1 MVWIS
6 LDRVEGIRSPVLRF
20 AEGMIARKKPEPVPV
35 QVDAGES
42 WRAESE
48 LSAEPFVGSAYG
60 FHTGELQHPCTR
72 EELIFQCNT
81 APETPLVWTPETGR
95 MVPPESVP
103 FLVEEL
109 ARYRRKNAENGIA
122 SFGLGLLAVLVAY
135 ALWFPMGFRSIL
147 VILPVFLAIR
157 LVGAIHNR
165 VEALRTDASA
175 FPAARAR
182 LRHAAWV
189 QGQPA
194 RYTDALLGLL
204 IVLFVAETFDGR
216 EAAIQAAGLVKPA
229 VRNGELWRV
238 ITAPL
243 LHANFLHIWMNGLA
257 LLSTGRLVEA
267 HTRREYLPL
276 TFFLSALVGSLAS
289 VVFYPDPTS
298 VGASGGIMG
307 VIGFLLVL
315 SYQRR
320 ETLPPGF
327 SRSILVSIGA
337 TAVMGLVAYNVID
350 NAAHLGGLVAGVLL
364 ALIVDLKPAESS
376 TSRLFGYLAAAG
388 IAAGA
393 VTALV
398 AMFG

>member
-1 MVWIS
+1 MIS
-6 LDRVEGIRSPVLRF
+6 GR
-20 AEGMIARKKPEPVPV
+20 KPEPIPV
-35 QVDAGES
+35 RVAGES
-42 WRAESE
+42 WHVESE
-48 LSAEPFVGSAYG
+48 LVAEPFVGSEYG
-60 FHTGELQHPCTR
+60 FHTGDLQHPCTR
-72 EELIFQCNT
+72 EDLIFQCSA
-81 APETPLVWTPETGR
+81 APATPLVWTPETRG

-122 SFGLGLLAVLVAY
+122 AFGLGLLAVLIAY
-135 ALWFPMGFRSIL
+135 AVWLPTLGFRSIL

-165 VEALRTDASA
+165 MEALRTDASA

-182 LRHAAWV
+182 LRHAAWI

-194 RYTDALLGLL
+194 RYTEALLGVL
-204 IVLFVAETFDGR
+204 IVVFAAEFFDGR
-216 EAAIQAAGLVKPA
+216 EEAIQAAGLVKPA
-229 VRNGELWRV
+229 VRNGQLWRV

-243 LHANFLHIWMNGLA
+243 LHVNFLHIWMNGLA
-257 LLSTGRLVEA
+257 LFSTGRLVEV
-267 HTRREYLPL
+267 HSRREYLPL
-276 TFFLSALVGSLAS
+276 TFFMSALVGSLAS
-289 VVFYPDPTS
+289 VVFYPDTTS

-327 SRSILVSIGA
+327 SRNILVSIAA
-337 TAVMGLVAYNVID
+337 TAVMGLVAYSVID

-364 ALIVDLKPAESS
+364 ALIVDLHPAESS
-376 TSRLFGYLAAAG
+376 RTRLFGYLASAG

-398 AMFG
+398 AMFF

>member
-1 MVWIS
+1 MT
-6 LDRVEGIRSPVLRF
+6 
-20 AEGMIARKKPEPVPV
+20 ARKKPEPVAV
-35 QVDAGES
+35 RVAGES
-42 WRAESE
+42 WHAESE
-48 LSAEPFVGSAYG
+48 LAAEPYAGSDYG

-72 EELIFQCNT
+72 EELIFQCSA
-81 APETPLVWTPETGR
+81 APETPLVWTPEARG
-95 MVPPESVP
+95 MVPPETVP

-109 ARYRRKNAENGIA
+109 ARHRRKSAESGIFG
-122 SFGLGLLAVLVAY
+122 FGLGLLAVLLAY
-135 ALWFPMGFRSIL
+135 ALWLPDLGFRSIL

-165 VEALRTDASA
+165 MEALRTDASA

-182 LRHAAWV
+182 LRHAAWI
-189 QGQPA
+189 QGQRA
-194 RYTDALLGLL
+194 RYTDALLAVL
-204 IVLFVAETFDGR
+204 IVLFVAEVFKGE

-229 VRNGELWRV
+229 VRNGELWRI

-243 LHANFLHIWMNGLA
+243 LHVSFLHIWMNGLA
-257 LLSTGRLVEA
+257 LVSTGRLVEV
-267 HTRREYLPL
+267 HSRREYLPL

-289 VVFYPDPTS
+289 VVFFPQATS

-307 VIGFLLVL
+307 VIGFILVL

-327 SRSILVSIGA
+327 SRNILVSIAA

-364 ALIVDLKPAESS
+364 ALIVDLRPADSPG
-376 TSRLFGYLAAAG
+376 SRLFGYLASAG
-388 IAAGA
+388 IVAGA

-398 AMFG
+398 AMFF

>member
-1 MVWIS
+1 MIS
-6 LDRVEGIRSPVLRF
+6 
-20 AEGMIARKKPEPVPV
+20 RKKPEPVPV

-95 MVPPESVP
+95 LVPPESVP

-109 ARYRRKNAENGIA
+109 ARYSRKNAENGIA
-122 SFGLGLLAVLVAY
+122 SFGLALLAVLLAY
-135 ALWFPMGFRSIL
+135 ALWLPTLGFRSIL

-194 RYTDALLGLL
+194 RYTDALVSLL
-204 IVLFVAETFDGR
+204 IVLFLAETFDGR
-216 EAAIQAAGLVKPA
+216 EAAIQSAGLVKPA

-327 SRSILVSIGA
+327 SRSILVSIAA

-364 ALIVDLKPAESS
+364 ALIVDLKPAQSFR
-376 TSRLFGYLAAAG
+376 TQLFGYLAAAG

-393 VTALV
+393 ATALV

>member
-1 MVWIS
+1 MIS
-6 LDRVEGIRSPVLRF
+6 
-20 AEGMIARKKPEPVPV
+20 RKKPEPLAV

-42 WRAESE
+42 WHAESG
-48 LSAEPFVGSAYG
+48 LTAEPFLGSEYG

-81 APETPLVWTPETGR
+81 APATPLVWTPETR
-95 MVPPESVP
+95 RLVPPEAVP
-103 FLVEEL
+103 FLAEEL
-109 ARYRRKNAENGIA
+109 ARYRRKNAESGMVR
-122 SFGLGLLAVLVAY
+122 FGLGLLAVLAAY
-135 ALWFPMGFRSIL
+135 ALWLPDLGFRSIL

-157 LVGAIHNR
+157 LVGAIHGR

-182 LRHAAWV
+182 LRHAAWI

-194 RYTDALLGLL
+194 RYTEALLGLL
-204 IVLFVAETFDGR
+204 IVLFVAELFKGQD
-216 EAAIQAAGLVKPA
+216 AAIQAAGLVKPA
-229 VRNGELWRV
+229 IRNGQLWRV
-238 ITAPL
+238 VTAPL
-243 LHANFLHIWMNGLA
+243 LHVNYLHIWMNGLA

-267 HTRREYLPL
+267 HSRREYLPL
-276 TFFLSALVGSLAS
+276 AFFLSALVGSLAS
-289 VVFYPDPTS
+289 VVFYPATTS

-307 VIGFLLVL
+307 VIGFILVL

-327 SRSILVSIGA
+327 SRSILVSIAA
-337 TAVMGLVAYNVID
+337 TAVMGLVAYSVID

-364 ALIVDLKPAESS
+364 ALIVDLRPANSPA
-376 TSRLFGYLAAAG
+376 SRLFGYLASAG
-388 IAAGA
+388 ILAGA
-393 VTALV
+393 VTALI

>member
-1 MVWIS
+1 MIS
-6 LDRVEGIRSPVLRF
+6 GR
-20 AEGMIARKKPEPVPV
+20 KPEPIPV
-35 QVDAGES
+35 RVAGES
-42 WRAESE
+42 WHVESE
-48 LSAEPFVGSAYG
+48 LVAEPFVGSEYG
-60 FHTGELQHPCTR
+60 FHTGDLQHPCTR
-72 EELIFQCNT
+72 EDLIFQCSA
-81 APETPLVWTPETGR
+81 APATPLVWTPETRG

-122 SFGLGLLAVLVAY
+122 AFGLGLLAVLIAY
-135 ALWFPMGFRSIL
+135 AVWLPALGFRSIL

-165 VEALRTDASA
+165 MEALRTDASA

-182 LRHAAWV
+182 LRHAAWI

-194 RYTDALLGLL
+194 RYTEALLGVL
-204 IVLFVAETFDGR
+204 IVVFAAEFFDGR
-216 EAAIQAAGLVKPA
+216 EEAIQAAGLVKPA
-229 VRNGELWRV
+229 VRNGQLWRV

-243 LHANFLHIWMNGLA
+243 LHVNFLHIWMNGLA
-257 LLSTGRLVEA
+257 LLSTGRLIEV
-267 HTRREYLPL
+267 HSRREYVPL

-289 VVFYPDPTS
+289 VVFYPETTS

-327 SRSILVSIGA
+327 SRNILVSIAA
-337 TAVMGLVAYNVID
+337 TAVMGLVAYSVID

-364 ALIVDLKPAESS
+364 ALIVDLHPAESS
-376 TSRLFGYLAAAG
+376 RTRLFGYLASAG
-388 IAAGA
+388 ILAGA

-398 AMFG
+398 AMF